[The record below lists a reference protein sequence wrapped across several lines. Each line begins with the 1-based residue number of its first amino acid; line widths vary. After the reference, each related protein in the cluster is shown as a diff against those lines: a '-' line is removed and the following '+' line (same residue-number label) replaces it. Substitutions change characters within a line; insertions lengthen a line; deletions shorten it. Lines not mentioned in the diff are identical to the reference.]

1 MLCVCTGL
9 MIMSTCKTKGTRIK
23 ACELNIAK
31 WKWWNG
37 CNTSQSINGET
48 SNIWRRFFPLL
59 KLPFFALP
67 SCLHS
72 SILCLFSVAF
82 SVFSVTA
89 AAKKSCANKKKT
101 PKNLLIYFPKRHNI
115 WFYDLIHETDTFRSQ
130 RNAIM
135 LLKSHSTKNQTN
147 FFVVLFS
154 FVCRN
159 KNKILTIC
167 YNRFAN
173 RFLFHFNDVNNKVLS
188 LVCS

>member
-37 CNTSQSINGET
+37 CKHITEHQRRNFKHLTPFLSVTQTSIFCT
-48 SNIWRRFFPLL
+48 TFV
-59 KLPFFALP
+59 
-67 SCLHS
+67 S
-72 SILCLFSVAF
+72 SLFNSAAF

-130 RNAIM
+130 RNAIK

-173 RFLFHFNDVNNKVLS
+173 RFLFHFSDVNNKVLS